1 MNAKKWN
8 KMNIQ
13 NGFWIDGEQKTNF
26 LLAPR
31 NREWLPGTS
40 FKIYG
45 GGGGIGSITFLF
57 FDRVRWGPSFFFQ
70 RETNIWIKIIL
81 HIRTHKK
88 ENDRDVERRG
98 GQMGGQPESC
108 QLCFHLHILFRFL
121 FHFFV
126 SNRFTRISRI
136 EKKEKRSIKSTFVQ
150 LIRLKN
156 FKE

>member
-13 NGFWIDGEQKTNF
+13 NGFWIDGEKKKKIFYSRHEIGNDF
-26 LLAPR
+26 LERVL
-31 NREWLPGTS
+31 
-40 FKIYG
+40 KYM
-45 GGGGIGSITFLF
+45 GGGIGSITFLF

-126 SNRFTRISRI
+126 STRFTRISRI